1 MKRSRGRN
9 RRQGNPANRNYESN
23 GPDVKV
29 RGHASTI
36 NEKYLSLARD
46 ALTAGD
52 PVNAENYFQHAEH
65 YFRIMSA
72 NQPAKTDVAAGQD
85 TSDAEGNDGNVEPLI
100 LGQGEDDGKEEAA
113 PSGKGRR
120 RGHLRRRPKDEVA
133 EAVETAE
140 TAEASDVVEAPEAR
154 AETDAATPDS
164 PADAAPEA
172 NTA

>member
-72 NQPAKTDVAAGQD
+72 NQPAKNEETAGADAAETDAA
-85 TSDAEGNDGNVEPLI
+85 DGNVEPLI
-100 LGQGEDDGKEEAA
+100 LGQGDEEGGKDETAS
-113 PSGKGRR
+113 SGKGRR
-120 RGHLRRRPKDEVA
+120 RGHLRRRPKDEAA
-133 EAVETAE
+133 EAQPETEAQPEAEAQPEPETASDDAPAQTDPTTE
-140 TAEASDVVEAPEAR
+140 AEAS
-154 AETDAATPDS
+154 
-164 PADAAPEA
+164 
-172 NTA
+172 TA